1 MLVARLKLVGRG
13 PVRFPLSS
21 SRLFAEQPRITQRP
35 RMMPTVRYLFWAELR
50 SFTARQRQHRLSHFR
65 EAYANEDKR
74 MKFKPGDIFPSKI
87 LESATGEP
95 TKLPDPNRLVHLQ
108 FRRFVDCP
116 ICNTHIAELRRRAGE
131 IEAAGVKE
139 VIVFHSSAESIRS
152 YQKDI
157 PFLIVGDP
165 TKILYKEFGVETSL
179 GFLSLKALGAAMR
192 GMAHGHFGLRF
203 PGGPLGLP
211 ADFLIAPSGQI
222 KAVKYGT
229 DAYDQWSAD
238 ELIALAKGAAARS

>member
-1 MLVARLKLVGRG
+1 MNMAPLTGKVAVVAGGSKGICPGISKGIVAAS
-13 PVRFPLSS
+13 PK
-21 SRLFAEQPRITQRP
+21 A
-35 RMMPTVRYLFWAELR
+35 
-50 SFTARQRQHRLSHFR
+50 
-65 EAYANEDKR
+65 EDKR
-74 MKFKPGDIFPSKI
+74 MKFKGGDMFPAKT
-87 LESATGEP
+87 LESAIGEP
-95 TKLPDPNRLVHLQ
+95 IRLPDPNRLVHLQ

-116 ICNTHIAELRRRAGE
+116 ICNIHIAELRRRAGE

-152 YQKDI
+152 YQKDV

-165 TKILYKEFGVETSL
+165 TKTLYKEFGVETSL

-203 PGGPLGLP
+203 SGGPLGLP

-222 KAVKYGT
+222 KAVKYGA